1 MMKSI
6 VFDNAG
12 TILQRVTALKD
23 MSNNNIIFET
33 NTIGIVNKKEDSLI
47 LVFQTPT
54 KKLINL
60 DCKIIDYLK
69 KNRDSYEISY
79 SKKKFTKDDVINALE
94 DDDSTFNDIED
105 TAFSLINRYDIE
117 ICSGSA
123 LIVDISEGKIDYVYT
138 AGGLFFEDTLPLFK
152 KLRDMQ
158 MPIYIASGD
167 NRQSLLKIASILNI
181 PESNVYHTCN
191 SSCKQNVVSKL
202 QEKYSHVTMV
212 GNHTND
218 ILAIKRADVG
228 ILSIQQGEKLPDNLK
243 QAADYVIENI
253 SDVLKIVKKEV

>member
-1 MMKSI
+1 MKSI

-23 MSNNNIIFET
+23 MSSNNIIFDT

-60 DCKIIDYLK
+60 NCKIVDYL
-69 KNRDSYEISY
+69 RDNMQSVDIAY
-79 SKKKFTKDDVINALE
+79 SKKKITKKQVIDALE
-94 DDDSTFNDIED
+94 HDNSTFKDLAD
-105 TAFSLINRYDIE
+105 TAFSLIDTYDIE

-123 LIVDISEGKIDYVYT
+123 LIVDILNRKIDYVYT
-138 AGGLFFEDTLPLFK
+138 AGGVFFEGTKSLFK
-152 KLRDMQ
+152 QLHDMK

-167 NRQSLLKIASILNI
+167 NRHSLLKIASILNV
-181 PESNVYHTCN
+181 PDANVYHTCN
-191 SSCKQNVVSKL
+191 IACKEKVVSNL
-202 QEKYSHVTMV
+202 QNEYSHVIMV

-218 ILAIKRADVG
+218 ILAIKKADTG
-228 ILSIQQGEKLPDNLK
+228 ILTIQQGEELPDNLI
-243 QAADYVIENI
+243 QTADYVIKNI
-253 SDVLKIVKKEV
+253 NDVLKIVKK